1 MGQATENQG
10 KTMRP
15 AAERAAR
22 ITDFLASR
30 NAPLATEG
38 DPLVRLSSNAT
49 LVVIIAGDDLFAAS
63 GIEGKPGWQHFV
75 VLCGV
80 CACFVDA
87 VVQYSGTLP
96 NEAVPFMVGDA
107 VNFLFA
113 GPDRKNWSDTK
124 KVHGLAV
131 KEYLHLIESEEMK
144 PHIDALGAA
153 FYSYLDSHDAE
164 DFEVMLEHFKALMA
178 NPDIPAD
185 MQQGEA

>member
-10 KTMRP
+10 KTKRP
-15 AAERAAR
+15 QAERVGR
-22 ITDFLASR
+22 ITDFLARR
-30 NAPLATEG
+30 NAPMAT
-38 DPLVRLSSNAT
+38 DDDALVRLSSNAT
-49 LVVIIAGDDLFAAS
+49 LAVIIVGDDLFAAS
-63 GIEGKPGWQHFV
+63 GMEGKPGWGHFV

-87 VVQYSGTLP
+87 VVQYTAVLP
-96 NEAVPFMVGDA
+96 PEAVPFMVGDA

-113 GPDRKNWSDTK
+113 GPERKNWSETK
-124 KVHGLAV
+124 KVHALAV

-153 FYSYLDSHDAE
+153 FYSYIDSHDAE
-164 DFEVMLEHFKALMA
+164 DFEVMLAHFKALMA